1 MTPVVAAESQDSVA
15 PVTPAAENP
24 SARVDSVAG
33 VKRRSVSTPSRLSS
47 IRTSRVSIR
56 KSATAFRVSFRDAI
70 LRSRSSSLELL
81 TLEVQ
86 SAFDPNS
93 WRIQTWHQVLL
104 VALLY
109 ELFVLPFLATFKA
122 TRDSWMSPEFIVLYG
137 CEVLFAVDVYVELNT
152 GYYEDGNV
160 TLDAAKSRAKYLRS
174 KRFILDALALAPWSL
189 LLRPANL
196 AIAPVFLEFNKFL
209 RVARLPRYVAAL
221 EDVYAR
227 YYVLLKMFKVFLV
240 ILILSH
246 YFGNKVMNQRA
257 IKARYLRSADFVQDI
272 LALTPLY
279 VVGWGLGRRL
289 ELLNANKLLRLV
301 KVPKHLAALENNQL
315 MVVKDEYVYKLGDEG
330 SDMFFVFTGAEPP
343 SDIMA
348 LRLLRALFF
357 GTTAFVKKGKTFNP
371 ILTSHY
377 VFTIVASFVG
387 LLVMAFMIG
396 EIASKDM
403 SAWTF
408 LWSTLLCLVVLFVFA
423 YVIRHIHNRDYKQME
438 LNQPFIADGESRD
451 VAALKDAQQGV
462 QRCAQCGFSNFIRV
476 AYCSVCGSP
485 LGDDKTKRKKLK
497 RRENEFRRNLLG
509 LLAPENY
516 EFACD

>member
-1 MTPVVAAESQDSVA
+1 MTPVVAAESEDFAA

-56 KSATAFRVSFRDAI
+56 KSATAFRASFRDAI

-104 VALLY
+104 VALLF

-122 TRDSWMSPEFIVLYG
+122 THDSWMSPEFIVLYG

-174 KRFILDALALAPWSL
+174 KRFILDVLALAPWSL
-189 LLRPANL
+189 LLRTANL

-227 YYVLLKMFKVFLV
+227 YYVLLKMFKVLLV

-246 YFGNKVMNQRA
+246 Y
-257 IKARYLRSADFVQDI
+257 
-272 LALTPLY
+272 LA
-279 VVGWGLGRRL
+279 
-289 ELLNANKLLRLV
+289 LV
-301 KVPKHLAALENNQL
+301 KVPKHLAALENKYVKWTLELRLFKLVYYTQL

-330 SDMFFVFTGAEPP
+330 SDMFFVFTGAEPT

-438 LNQPFIADGESRD
+438 LNQPFIVDGESRD

-462 QRCAQCGFSNFIRV
+462 QRCAQCGFSNFIRL
-476 AYCSVCGSP
+476 P
-485 LGDDKTKRKKLK
+485 LYIDKS
-497 RRENEFRRNLLG
+497 EFRRNLLG